1 MCFGVFIKF
10 QVVWWF
16 YFFVFWSLLNS
27 YKAKRNPINSSKFDR
42 RLLWL
47 YAFNTLFYLFHHFFG
62 KELYY
67 HSTNE
72 AFNILWWTTF
82 GILVIWQIQSGIINF
97 FKFQKYLILLVFLG
111 SVTAAVLGLIKYV
124 NILSGSILSTYY
136 NQAGSLISGSSLSAD
151 YNVYALGLSISVV
164 LSQNLNLFWVG
175 KNWNKLFWISIPIVF
190 LSILLSGSR
199 RGILM
204 VGFLLFILLSYKKIF
219 SAKNQKNLAFLLFF
233 PLTVLAVISYYW
245 VDLIAFLAES
255 NLVDYSIERIFTL
268 GEELTAENERTT
280 RFDWSLSYFLE
291 YEGLQTFVGNGFGYL
306 NEMGKVFSGEVEDN
320 PHNFLYSALLYGG
333 LFGFVGMLIFILR
346 MISAAFSYHR
356 IWYPVVLLIIAFG
369 LTSSNSLNAYRIF
382 PIIAL
387 IISIRPAISMQT
399 FTFNP
404 K

>member
-1 MCFGVFIKF
+1 
-10 QVVWWF
+10 
-16 YFFVFWSLLNS
+16 
-27 YKAKRNPINSSKFDR
+27 
-42 RLLWL
+42 
-47 YAFNTLFYLFHHFFG
+47 
-62 KELYY
+62 
-67 HSTNE
+67 
-72 AFNILWWTTF
+72 
-82 GILVIWQIQSGIINF
+82 LVIWQIQSGIINF

-175 KNWNKLFWISIPIVF
+175 KNWNKFFWISIPIVF

-255 NLVDYSIERIFTL
+255 NLIDYSIERIFTL

-382 PIIAL
+382 PVIAL